1 MNNQLQPNARSG
13 DDLPYLDGTNDHLMF
28 TRGFWNKMI
37 AVARGVV
44 NTTGWNVTENGILTP
59 QTAAAGN
66 AGIAGQ
72 WDPTVKYDAN
82 VIVFFTPDGDF
93 GRTFYSLKAVPVG
106 IAPDTGAPY
115 WASFPLSPAGVW
127 A

>member
-1 MNNQLQPNARSG
+1 MNNIQPASSNG
-13 DDLPYLDGTNDHLMF
+13 DQLPYLDGTNDHLMGS
-28 TRGFWNKMI
+28 REFWNKLIGIGRAVI
-37 AVARGVV
+37 ATA
-44 NTTGWNVTENGILTP
+44 GWNLTENGILTEAP
-59 QTAAAGN
+59 TAAAGN

-72 WDPTVKYDAN
+72 WDPTKKYDAD

-93 GRTFYSLKAVPVG
+93 GRTFYSLQAVPAG

-115 WASFPLSPAGVW
+115 WNSFPLSPAGVW